1 MSRGCSSTGCA
12 PHRIRHTRRSTA
24 PWSSSTS
31 LGFTALTE
39 RLARHGKV
47 GAEEM
52 SGTLDAMFT
61 ALLDVAYQDGA
72 GLVKWGGD
80 AVLLLF
86 DGPAHAP
93 RACRAAHRMRATLRE
108 RGRLDTSAGRV
119 TLRMSVG
126 IHSGDFHFFL
136 VGDPTHR
143 ELIVAGPVASET
155 VRHGGDRRRRRDRHQ
170 PPDGGAAASVLRRA
184 AQGCGAA
191 AALRPGGRG
200 PGAVSHLRG
209 RDRGRPRPGAASRHP
224 RAPARQP
231 GDAEHRKV
239 AVAFV
244 QFSGTDALLA
254 QQGPAALAEA
264 LDEVIANAARRPRTG
279 SRSSRPTSTATAARS
294 C

>member
-1 MSRGCSSTGCA
+1 MVFETERVPA
-12 PHRIRHTRRSTA
+12 PSA
-24 PWSSSTS
+24 PDRVSAHASQRLQAYVPRMLIDWLRTTPNQTYQEINGTLVFVDIS
-31 LGFTALTE
+31 GFTALTE

-136 VGDPTHR
+136 VGDPDVPPRADRGRTGR
-143 ELIVAGPVASET
+143 LGD
-155 VRHGGDRRRRRDRHQ
+155 RGHGGDRRRRRDRHQ

-191 AALRPGGRG
+191 AALG
-200 PGAVSHLRG
+200 PGRRDG
-209 RDRGRPRPGAASRHP
+209 RC
-224 RAPARQP
+224 
-231 GDAEHRKV
+231 
-239 AVAFV
+239 
-244 QFSGTDALLA
+244 
-254 QQGPAALAEA
+254 
-264 LDEVIANAARRPRTG
+264 
-279 SRSSRPTSTATAARS
+279 PT